1 VVHDMVTAIDPA
13 KKVVKTAGG
22 KEFAYDRCVVAP
34 GIDFRYETIEG
45 YDEAATKTVPH
56 AWKAG
61 EQTVILRKQL
71 EDMKDGGVF
80 VLCAPPNPYRCPP
93 GPYERASLIANY
105 FKKHKP
111 KSKIIILDPKP
122 KFSKQGL
129 FKAAWKKFYGFGSD
143 NAMIEWRGAQEEAG
157 IVSVDVANK
166 TVTTKFGDKIK
177 ADVLNVVPAQKAG
190 KIAHVAG
197 LTNDSGWCPVNLHTF
212 ESTIHKNIHVIGD
225 ASIAKGMP
233 KSGYAAN
240 SEAKV
245 CAASVAALL
254 NGKEPPA
261 PAYVNTCYSIA
272 ADDWGFSVA
281 AVYKLAK
288 DGSKIMKVSGG
299 LTPGDAPA
307 EYYKREVYYAHSWY
321 NNTPFLFAIIPA
333 RRFPCA
339 GNKKARVTAGGG
351 VLLSWVGHASVGM
364 LQLLAQL
371 LQFVLRPLCDTLRRP
386 GPVIPVGGVGT
397 VALDLVQ
404 DSVQPVAIGVRMLLR
419 DAVRR
424 VPVAHFQQLDGLQ
437 KHFSVR
443 FKHPS
448 HRSGRNH
455 DRQGW
460 LGNG

>member
-1 VVHDMVTAIDPA
+1 MTKVNRRTFIQATGVAAAAGVAGMPNVVLGASKKVVVVGGGPGGATCARYLRIFDPGIEVTLIEPNKNYHTCFMSNEVLGGKRTIEQIRFGYDGLKKAGINVVHDMVTAIDPA

-71 EDMKDGGVF
+71 EAMKDGGVF

-190 KIAHVAG
+190 KIAHAAG

-307 EYYKREVYYAHSWY
+307 EYYKREVYYAHSWF
-321 NNTPFLFAIIPA
+321 NNITRDIF
-333 RRFPCA
+333 
-339 GNKKARVTAGGG
+339 GG
-351 VLLSWVGHASVGM
+351 
-364 LQLLAQL
+364 
-371 LQFVLRPLCDTLRRP
+371 
-386 GPVIPVGGVGT
+386 
-397 VALDLVQ
+397 
-404 DSVQPVAIGVRMLLR
+404 
-419 DAVRR
+419 
-424 VPVAHFQQLDGLQ
+424 
-437 KHFSVR
+437 
-443 FKHPS
+443 
-448 HRSGRNH
+448 
-455 DRQGW
+455 
-460 LGNG
+460 

>member
-1 VVHDMVTAIDPA
+1 MTKVNRRTFIQATGVAAAAGVAGMPNVVLGASKKVVVVGGGPGGATCARYLRIFDPGIEVTLIEPNKNYHTCFMSNEVLGGKRTIEQIRFGYDGLKKAGINVVHDMVTAIDPA

-129 FKAAWKKFYGFGSD
+129 FKAAWTKFYGFGSD

-190 KIAHVAG
+190 KIAHAAG

-321 NNTPFLFAIIPA
+321 NNITRDIF
-333 RRFPCA
+333 
-339 GNKKARVTAGGG
+339 GG
-351 VLLSWVGHASVGM
+351 
-364 LQLLAQL
+364 
-371 LQFVLRPLCDTLRRP
+371 
-386 GPVIPVGGVGT
+386 
-397 VALDLVQ
+397 
-404 DSVQPVAIGVRMLLR
+404 
-419 DAVRR
+419 
-424 VPVAHFQQLDGLQ
+424 
-437 KHFSVR
+437 
-443 FKHPS
+443 
-448 HRSGRNH
+448 
-455 DRQGW
+455 
-460 LGNG
+460 